1 MSKLLEKM
9 NIKTLEI
16 EDIIEIVKNKYCQL
30 YDRYGI
36 KPNRILISRD
46 VYLKLM
52 LKSELLINT
61 VNAEKSIR
69 LLGINVIIIEGK
81 ENFIEAAILYEEQD
95 V

>member
-16 EDIIEIVKNKYCQL
+16 EDIIKIVKNKYCQL
-30 YDRYGI
+30 YDKYGI

-52 LKSELLINT
+52 LKNELLITT
-61 VNAEKSIR
+61 VNVEKDIQ
-69 LLGINVIIIEGK
+69 LLGVNVIIIEGK
-81 ENFIEAAILYEEQD
+81 ENFIEAAILYEVQD
-95 V
+95 I